1 VIYEVEGECGEQK
14 GKVKKREEKKRK
26 RKIKYQKK
34 QVNEKKKRPKDGKKE
49 VIPENRGLKKRT
61 HEGQDGKGC
70 VFNVIFLP
78 IHNEDHTYL
87 LFSFDH
93 KRCRMLYIM

>member
-34 QVNEKKKRPKDGKKE
+34 NKREKKRPKDGKKE